1 MEAMQNVEL
10 KMVRNSGSWIELAE
24 DELFG
29 S

>member
-1 MEAMQNVEL
+1 MEVIQKVEL
-10 KMVRNSGSWIELAE
+10 KMVHNSGSWIELAE